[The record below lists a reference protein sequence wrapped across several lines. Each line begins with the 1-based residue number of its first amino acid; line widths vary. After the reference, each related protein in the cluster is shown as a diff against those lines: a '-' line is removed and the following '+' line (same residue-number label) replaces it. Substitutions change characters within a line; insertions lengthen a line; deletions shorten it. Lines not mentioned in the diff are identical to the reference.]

1 MANSNPKKR
10 TINETENEMDKSFD
24 PEEGGVEAFQ
34 MRDIMQGISN
44 IQNTLANFM
53 LRLDSQGRH
62 MDEITK
68 EIRGKNGIQE
78 RLEQVQDQ
86 ANDTLY
92 SITDVK
98 DSQDKMSREFR
109 ILRDYVIKLEFRIN
123 CQEKQI
129 LELQSRSMENN
140 IIISGLDVK
149 SPEHNYPENL
159 PKIVRNMFVHE
170 LGLEKETADSLQIN
184 NLYRIGEKDR
194 NRKYP
199 RPISVQFLNKASKDA
214 VMSGIKTLK
223 EKKSPIRIA
232 NHQPEEIRERRKKL
246 FEIQK
251 KYSEKNIAT
260 KLRGDKLVFT
270 GSGNIYRDKM
280 GAIPTADEIISS
292 DAVNTEVCT
301 GNQIEDNGNRFSSHA
316 VTVDSFKAVRKSLI
330 DVMRLPTVASASH
343 NVFAYRFTSKDG
355 SVHEGSEDD
364 GEHGA
369 GRALL
374 NTFQENGVQNA
385 LVVVSRWYGSKIGP
399 RRFTHVKESGISALK
414 KLSGPS

>member
-1 MANSNPKKR
+1 MTMANSNPKKR

-24 PEEGGVEAFQ
+24 PEEVVVEAFQ

-68 EIRGKNGIQE
+68 EIRGRNGIQE

-140 IIISGLDVK
+140 IIISGLDEK

-194 NRKYP
+194 N
-199 RPISVQFLNKASKDA
+199 
-214 VMSGIKTLK
+214 
-223 EKKSPIRIA
+223 
-232 NHQPEEIRERRKKL
+232 
-246 FEIQK
+246 
-251 KYSEKNIAT
+251 
-260 KLRGDKLVFT
+260 
-270 GSGNIYRDKM
+270 
-280 GAIPTADEIISS
+280 
-292 DAVNTEVCT
+292 
-301 GNQIEDNGNRFSSHA
+301 
-316 VTVDSFKAVRKSLI
+316 
-330 DVMRLPTVASASH
+330 
-343 NVFAYRFTSKDG
+343 
-355 SVHEGSEDD
+355 
-364 GEHGA
+364 
-369 GRALL
+369 
-374 NTFQENGVQNA
+374 
-385 LVVVSRWYGSKIGP
+385 
-399 RRFTHVKESGISALK
+399 
-414 KLSGPS
+414 